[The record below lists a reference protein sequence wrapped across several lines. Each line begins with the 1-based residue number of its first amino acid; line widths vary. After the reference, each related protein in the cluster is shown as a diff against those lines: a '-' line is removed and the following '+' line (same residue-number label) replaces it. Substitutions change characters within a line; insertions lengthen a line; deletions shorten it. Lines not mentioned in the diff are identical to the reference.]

1 MAASREAKALG
12 WSDKGSK
19 WQAAPEQ
26 LQKLIDGYNAA
37 PKEAR
42 ADSLDRLTCDQGRS
56 KQLRELLDSQLVAYK
71 TQDKGLSR

>member
-19 WQAAPEQ
+19 WQATPAQ
-26 LQKLIDGYNAA
+26 LKQLIDGYNAA

-42 ADSLDRLTCDQGRS
+42 VAILDRLTCDQGRS
-56 KQLRELLDSQLVAYK
+56 KQLRELLDTQLAAYK
-71 TQDKGLSR
+71 TQEKGLSR

>member
-37 PKEAR
+37 PREVR
-42 ADSLDRLTCDQGRS
+42 ASMLDRITTDRGSQ
-56 KQLRELLDSQLVAYK
+56 QLRELLDAQQANYR
-71 TQDKGLSR
+71 QNDRGLGR

>member
-1 MAASREAKALG
+1 MAASREAKAFG

-37 PKEAR
+37 PREVR
-42 ADSLDRLTCDQGRS
+42 ASILDRITSDRGSQ
-56 KQLRELLDSQLVAYK
+56 QLRELLDMQRGADR
-71 TQDKGLSR
+71 QNDRGLSR